1 MARIYAGILGLLAF
15 ATVVARGL
23 AYGGPGGELIW
34 SAVLGMFGFAAV
46 GYAIGRTAQWIVDDS
61 VRGRLAAE
69 MQSNAANAAATKLA
83 TEAVQTQ

>member
-1 MARIYAGILGLLAF
+1 MARIYAGILGLLAY

-34 SAVLGMFGFAAV
+34 SAVWAMFAFAAV

-69 MQSNAANAAATKLA
+69 MQSNATSAAATKLA
-83 TEAVQTQ
+83 ADTVQTQ

>member
-15 ATVVARGL
+15 ATVIARGL
-23 AYGGPGGELIW
+23 AYGGPGGESIW
-34 SAVLGMFGFAAV
+34 NAVLAMFAFAAV
-46 GYAIGRTAQWIVDDS
+46 GYAMGRTAQWLVDDS

-83 TEAVQTQ
+83 ADTVQTQ